1 MDADTVYA
9 LNVGAFKSTDG
20 GKTFQPNAV
29 QSHSDNH
36 DLWINP
42 KNNKAMIEG
51 NDGGATVTTTGTTW
65 TGQDTQPTAEIYR
78 LEVDTRWPYWV
89 YGAQQDNSTIAV
101 PSQGSDTPYQ
111 VGGGES
117 GFIAVDPRD
126 YNIVY
131 AGNYGGTLSR
141 LDRKINLSESIR
153 VYADMQTGQR
163 AADMKYRF
171 QWNTPILISPHTPDV
186 VYTTSQHVH
195 RSTNKG
201 QDWQTISP
209 DLTRNEKRHQQYSG
223 GEGITRDSTGVEVY
237 GTIFALQESL
247 IAPGLLW
254 AGSDDGLV
262 HISRDNGKTWVNVT
276 PKDWPE
282 GCINSIDPSVHDPGR
297 AVVAM
302 YRYRQGD
309 MKPYLYETNDYGKTW
324 KRIADGTNGIP
335 ATVLH
340 ARRA

>member
-1 MDADTVYA
+1 M
-9 LNVGAFKSTDG
+9 
-20 GKTFQPNAV
+20 

-65 TGQDTQPTAEIYR
+65 TGAGQSADRGDLPAR
-78 LEVDTRWPYWV
+78 RRH
-89 YGAQQDNSTIAV
+89 AV
-101 PSQGSDTPYQ
+101 AVLGVRRPAGQLDDRRPEPGHRHAVR

-131 AGNYGGTLSR
+131 AGNYGGTISR

-195 RSTNKG
+195 RSTNEG

-209 DLTRNEKRHQQYSG
+209 DLTRNEKRQQDYSG

-276 PKDWPE
+276 PKGLAGGLHQFDRSVRARSWSARSSR
-282 GCINSIDPSVHDPGR
+282 CIDTGR
-297 AVVAM
+297 A
-302 YRYRQGD
+302 
-309 MKPYLYETNDYGKTW
+309 T
-324 KRIADGTNGIP
+324 
-335 ATVLH
+335 
-340 ARRA
+340 